1 MNIKLYTPLAIH
13 EMGNRK
19 NQEDFIC
26 PVVRKATP
34 DDRLFIVC
42 DGMGGHEHGEVA
54 SETFATALS
63 EYFAA
68 HVMRDDVLDDG
79 TLAAAV
85 EHAYTCLDAKD
96 DGSYKKMGTTLTL
109 VYFHRGGVTA
119 AHIGDSRIYH
129 IRPSEGLLY
138 VSRDHSLVY
147 DLYQSGEISY
157 DEMKTSNQKNIITR
171 AVQPGE
177 DNRVKPDVIHIT
189 DVKAGDWFYL
199 CSDGMLEQ
207 MEDEELFRLLS
218 SDASD
223 EKKRQQLIAATT
235 NNQDNHSAY
244 LLHVKEVINE
254 PNDALPAVNEEK
266 TARCNALNIK
276 PVPAATD
283 DGVAVVN
290 AEPAVAEPVQVT
302 APAPASKK
310 RWWPLLLALVA
321 LAVVAGVFYGM
332 RSHGDDAQDQT
343 PASEQTEG
351 VKPIK
356 PIEHVSSPQEP
367 KTVKHPAAQAPA
379 ATPKKDTTSVK
390 PAKNPQVKPA
400 DIVKPAQPTEPAQP
414 QTPPS
419 AGGNDANTGGGRPEN
434 IHNI

>member
-1 MNIKLYTPLAIH
+1 MNIKLYQPLTIH

-26 PVVRKATP
+26 PVAGQATP

-68 HVMRDDVLDDG
+68 HVKRDDVLDDG

-85 EHAYTCLDAKD
+85 EHAYTRLDAKD

-109 VYFHRGGVTA
+109 VCFHHGGVTA

-129 IRPSEGLLY
+129 IRPGVGPLY

-147 DLYQSGEISY
+147 DLYQSGEISF
-157 DEMKTSNQKNIITR
+157 DEIKTSSQKNIITR

-177 DNRVKPDVIHIT
+177 ENRVKPDVIHIT
-189 DVKAGDWFYL
+189 DVKAGDWFFL

-207 MEDEELFRLLS
+207 MEDEELSRLLT

-223 EKKRQQLIAATT
+223 EKKRQQLIAATAD
-235 NNQDNHSAY
+235 NQDNHSAY
-244 LLHVKEVINE
+244 LLHVKEVITE
-254 PNDALPAVNEEK
+254 PGDTPVTINEEK

-276 PVPAATD
+276 PVPAATND
-283 DGVAVVN
+283 SVAVVN
-290 AEPAVAEPVQVT
+290 AEPAVVEPVKVT
-302 APAPASKK
+302 PPAPASKK

-332 RSHGDDAQDQT
+332 RNQGDDAQDQT
-343 PASEQTEG
+343 PAIEQTEG

-367 KTVKHPAAQAPA
+367 KTLKHPAAQAPA

-390 PAKNPQVKPA
+390 PAKSPRVKPT
-400 DIVKPAQPTEPAQP
+400 DIVKPAEPTAPAQP
-414 QTPPS
+414 QAAPS
-419 AGGNDANTGGGRPEN
+419 AGGDGPNPGVTQPDN